1 MKRQPSRFIGI
12 VAIVASSVW
21 LSPAAD
27 ASSVT
32 GSVTPL
38 SGGTYNLTALGSLD
52 WVHYGLAGGGDSNNG
67 DPIRDSS
74 GSIIGGLSANVPIKG
89 YSDSANTY
97 DWSNGTP
104 VVSGSTSN
112 GIYLTDNG
120 GVMTLTLAASTTPLQ
135 AEFFV
140 ASNPGFP
147 TSFSVALND
156 GSGASYTATNLIS
169 GYDIVTIDYVANSA
183 SLLTMTFTSSALA
196 PGVPEII
203 YLDAV
208 AVSLGASSVPEP
220 GSCVLL
226 GLGAAGLLAFRRRR

>member
-1 MKRQPSRFIGI
+1 MKMQPSRFIGI
-12 VAIVASSVW
+12 VAIVASTAW
-21 LSPAAD
+21 LSPPAD

-32 GSVTPL
+32 GTVTPE
-38 SGGTYNLTALGSLD
+38 SGGTYNLSALGSLD

-89 YSDSANTY
+89 YSGSANTY

-104 VVSGSTSN
+104 VVSGSNTN

-147 TSFSVALND
+147 TSFTVALND

-169 GYDIVTIDYVANSA
+169 NFDLITIDYVANSA
-183 SLLTMTFTSSALA
+183 STLTMTYTSSALS
-196 PGVPEII
+196 PGMPEII

-208 AVSLGASSVPEP
+208 AVSLGVSSVPEP
-220 GSCVLL
+220 NSCILA
-226 GLGAAGLLAFRRRR
+226 GLGALGVLAFRRRR